1 MARGGFPYAH
11 LDLAYVDEKGPYL
24 SEINLK
30 GGIKG
35 ASLGSQEYERIL
47 KELREKFLKN
57 WKETHKPFQ
66 IL

>member
-1 MARGGFPYAH
+1 MWII
-11 LDLAYVDEKGPYL
+11 LDPYL

-35 ASLGSQEYERIL
+35 AVLKTEEYEKIL
-47 KELREKFLKN
+47 KELKEKFLED
-57 WKETHKPFQ
+57 WKETHKPYQ